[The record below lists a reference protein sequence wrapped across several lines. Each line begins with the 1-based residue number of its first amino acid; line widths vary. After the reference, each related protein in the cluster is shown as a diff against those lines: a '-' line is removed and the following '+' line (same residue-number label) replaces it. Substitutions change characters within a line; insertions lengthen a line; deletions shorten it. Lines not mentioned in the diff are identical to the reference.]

1 MRNGLSYW
9 RGNIIK
15 YVMRAGHKTVE
26 GKTEKEAEIDDLK
39 KAIRYLT
46 MRINQLNGEID
57 LWKIKS
63 IALLFLSQKA
73 SRKRAGLPLTQKV
86 LLNL

>member
-1 MRNGLSYW
+1 MTSHFNDPDHYTRYKIEPATFIMRNGLSYW
-9 RGNIIK
+9 KGNIIK

-26 GKTEKEAEIDDLK
+26 GKTEKESEIDDLK

-57 LWKIKS
+57 L
-63 IALLFLSQKA
+63 
-73 SRKRAGLPLTQKV
+73 
-86 LLNL
+86 